1 MATAAAPPPHPVL
14 STPILCLSGLPSSVA
29 DEEIVEVLK
38 DCLRLRLFLQRD
50 EKDPSAPLSGKIE
63 FETLD
68 KAERAYATCNN
79 QRLASGN
86 TLVLS
91 FTPPSSA
98 SPDPEP
104 HATPRVIKQLPRT
117 FSASELYA
125 LCRLFGPIHS
135 ATLLLSPSPAG
146 PRFKGQALVTFYDE
160 AHAREMQNGLHF
172 AEVGGQNVAVQ
183 VWDAKRAGA
192 SKGPASLGAPMATP
206 GEKVSRWA
214 AATLQQQDLT
224 PSKHSPYA
232 GLGVSGAAP
241 SASNLF
247 IKNLPSI
254 FSTSSLSALFSPY
267 GALTSTS
274 VALDPHTGVSKG
286 FGFVAFERREDA
298 QKALR
303 EVDGMEVSGRRVTV
317 RVHERREARRERL
330 ERQFGARM
338 EEVQKGMEG
347 LSTGPTTPSS
357 SPPRTS
363 NPLPPLSLSDAP
375 TTPPQPHADAESEHD
390 RLVAAVG
397 EVLGADVGKG
407 KREEVVRL
415 IEGLP
420 RKDRRMCLFNSKVLR
435 LKVGDAL
442 AILEEAD
449 GEERENEEME
459 AAKAPILKND
469 STPVP
474 ASLPA
479 LAALPCSQIL
489 PLLPSLALSLPT
501 LSAAD
506 LAPTHAFM
514 DSLDGKAVS
523 EVKQRLGERV
533 FRVVKDVARAKGVKG
548 APRITI
554 ELLDSEPDLRA
565 LAVVVLHYK
574 PVLEE
579 KVVIV
584 AKRLAGEEGKEDGR

>member
-241 SASNLF
+241 SAREVEQSGGGREAGTDPRNLF

-514 DSLDGKAVS
+514 DSLDGKA
-523 EVKQRLGERV
+523 
-533 FRVVKDVARAKGVKG
+533 
-548 APRITI
+548 PRITI